1 MKIRPLSQ
9 QQGVVLAIALMLLF
23 VMTLIGITAL
33 QSSLLQE
40 KITANLNESHLAMQS
55 ADNALREAENFIEGL
70 SNTDSFGTSGG
81 LYTQGNAP
89 DPLLASTWTG
99 SSARVSSSHGG
110 QVVAPRYF
118 IELINAYTGAGNDIN
133 IYNYGQDPQGR
144 PVTVFRIVAR
154 GTGGTGRAEVILESF
169 YGKKF

>member
-1 MKIRPLSQ
+1 MKMQRYSQ
-9 QQGVVLAIALMLLF
+9 QNGVVLAIALILLF

-33 QSSLLQE
+33 QTTLLQE
-40 KITANLNESHLAMQS
+40 KITANLNEANLAMQS
-55 ADNALREAENFIEGL
+55 ADSALREAENFIEGL

-99 SSARVSSSHGG
+99 SSATTASSYGN
-110 QVVAPRYF
+110 QTVAPRYF
-118 IELINAYTGAGNDIN
+118 IELINEYTGGGNDIN
-133 IYNYGQDPQGR
+133 IYNYGQNPQGR

-154 GTGGTGRAEVILESF
+154 GTGGSGAAEVMLESF